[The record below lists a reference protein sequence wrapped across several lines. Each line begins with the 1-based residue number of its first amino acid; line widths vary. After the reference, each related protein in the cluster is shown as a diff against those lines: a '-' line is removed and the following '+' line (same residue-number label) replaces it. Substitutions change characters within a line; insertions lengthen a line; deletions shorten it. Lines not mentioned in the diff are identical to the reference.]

1 MNPQLQS
8 MLTSVG
14 MIAATSISAWAV
26 SKGFIAGSD
35 QASFANDLVGVVGG
49 MVVIA
54 LGAIKAKQ
62 VSQTSMIKAVNAA
75 DNGVSVVPTTAAAAA
90 AIPAVSAPLK

>member
-1 MNPQLQS
+1 MNPQIQS

-49 MVVIA
+49 LVVVA
-54 LGAIKAKQ
+54 LGAVKAKQ
-62 VSQTSMIKAVNAA
+62 VSQASMIKAVNTA
-75 DNGVSVVPTTAAAAA
+75 DNGVKVVADDARSSPIPT
-90 AIPAVSAPLK
+90 VSTPLK